1 MAFDNSIL
9 QQRIGGSLCK
19 MEIGYHLFRLP
30 MKICINVPL
39 ELVLVTLKRYL
50 FFDFYN
56 ITNTVLTVFFFLN
69 KTNLSKK

>member
-1 MAFDNSIL
+1 MAFDDSIL

-19 MEIGYHLFRLP
+19 IEIGYHLFRLP

-56 ITNTVLTVFFFLN
+56 SYSFDSVCFLN